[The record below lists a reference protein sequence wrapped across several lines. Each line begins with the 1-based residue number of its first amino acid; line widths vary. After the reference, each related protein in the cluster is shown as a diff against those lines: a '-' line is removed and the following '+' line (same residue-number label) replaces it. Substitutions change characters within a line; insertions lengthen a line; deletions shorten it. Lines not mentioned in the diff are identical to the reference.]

1 MPINHI
7 LDLLVHQTNCSRF
20 SFGMAF
26 QTRAQSP
33 LLVVILF
40 IYLSCTIIVSAQ
52 YSPRYACDTDK
63 NPKLKMYKFCD
74 TSLEINTRVNDLVKR
89 MTLQEKA
96 GSLVSVADS
105 ISRLGIP
112 SYGWWS
118 EALHGVSD
126 TGPAT
131 WFNKSVIPGATS
143 FPQVILTAA
152 SFNESLFYAIGKV
165 HVIGKILNSLILGQ
179 VVCVNVVNYIL
190 KFKFSWM
197 I

>member
-1 MPINHI
+1 
-7 LDLLVHQTNCSRF
+7 
-20 SFGMAF
+20 MAF
-26 QTRAQSP
+26 QTMPHPHLIIA
-33 LLVVILF
+33 ILF
-40 IYLSCTIIVSAQ
+40 ISSSFTISVSTH
-52 YSPRYACDTDK
+52 YTPRYACDTIR
-63 NPKLKMYKFCD
+63 NPSLKKYPFCNTKLDIK
-74 TSLEINTRVNDLVKR
+74 TRVNDLVKR

-96 GSLVSVADS
+96 GSIVSVADS
-105 ISRLGIP
+105 IPRLGIP

-152 SFNESLFYAIGKV
+152 SFNESLFYTIGKV
-165 HVIGKILNSLILGQ
+165 
-179 VVCVNVVNYIL
+179 CTYIT
-190 KFKFSWM
+190 FE